1 MDESFSRTH
10 SDSDASDDL
19 EDAMYDIGRPWAQVD
34 SAHDTLTDSNVTVE
48 RGNVTVE
55 REDRDFWKQLLKW
68 EPPSVPSSV
77 PPSVPPSVDIVSESD
92 GDDSRETDLDE
103 LHKTIFEGHV
113 DVSLPPK
120 KNNICILLASTIT
133 DYSEERDL
141 LFNDVLPYLQRYG
154 AKFGINVEISE
165 MRLGLEGEAIRDYR
179 IVDTCLDEVQRCRE
193 ESIGISFCLMVG
205 DLYGYTPPPR
215 KLTTDEYDRAISE
228 GDDQLIE
235 LINKYYYLD
244 ENLIPPSY
252 VTEHAREEE
261 IITNFF
267 GTPSVT
273 ELMAV
278 AGILGEEA
286 RNSMAGNNA
295 LVYERNFQN
304 ITDDAFSLYCD
315 TNDDDRKDK
324 LDKFKRASWRAI
336 EDDQGHYRRFEVPS
350 PDDESMQ
357 IYLTE
362 FANDFCY
369 QVVSDIRRVVIARQ
383 NEDSMLSRLS
393 TGRTKDQ
400 YHATLN
406 EISLHH
412 AHAQSRY
419 NTFVGREGIVGKLVD
434 HCFSGKGALVLTG
447 GSGTGKTSVLSEV
460 ARKLDEA
467 IHATTFHSDDSISSD
482 LSGSQVSSRSSK
494 KKPVILV
501 RFLGISPA
509 SSTSESVAE
518 SLIHQLSLAYPHIV
532 SEYSMDDD
540 HVTLRP
546 PEKLVHLLRNLSSR
560 HERIVMILD
569 SIDQLDKN
577 DPGRLDLKTWL
588 PPLVGS
594 GTLKNVVLLIST
606 LPNECIEPIQALPN
620 IQIEEI
626 QPLTLDEGS
635 SLLDALCQKYSR
647 ELRSAQRDMILEGF
661 KSEGKTA
668 LYLTMAVTQSIRWRS
683 WDESVVVAPTVNE
696 QIKTLFEQL
705 RQDLGKELVKFMA
718 SYMTLIPGGVS
729 VDEIRR
735 IASVDELVTNEVF
748 KFNKIPGNRMPPLLL
763 ARVRERLAPYLEERN
778 IDGEQTFNWCHQQ
791 LREAAEKEFLS
802 DPEYRKQVHTHAYQM
817 FSKQPDRHGPGHI
830 NDRKMHQVPYHLS
843 KIENWSEFGY
853 FLASTSEALLTE
865 TSQAGQARY
874 ASYWKLSEE
883 KEKMFAVVEFAP
895 NFVEKDSTTETIF
908 FVGDFL
914 KEYFDLYQVALDI
927 YKLALDPKYPSD
939 TLFDEGTQI
948 SDQQQLDCM
957 YRIGDTYT
965 RMSKYAE
972 ALKWLEKSY
981 AELHANLGPSHG
993 STLRALTLLSRLAKE
1008 SGRHEEALEFDT
1020 TLFDV
1025 SVSKFGPTDEFVAD
1039 AARQLAK
1046 SHYMGGRYKKAL
1058 GYYEQNFTIIR
1069 QLFGFRHPNTAD
1081 AMNSLGVS
1089 NTVLGNYAQGIRF
1102 CEQAYDVKESL
1113 YGINHSDTAVTINNL
1128 ASLYHLNGIHDRA
1141 MQLYNQAWDIKKK
1154 TLGRAHPDTIKM
1166 YGQVGRLYHDQGDYE
1181 KALTRLLE
1189 NLRLREKILPH
1200 DHPQIAVAKNSLAA
1214 LYVDMSEY
1222 EKAKVLAQ
1230 ESLDLRI
1237 RLLGEEHPYTAF
1249 SHDTLA
1255 RALLALGNINEAK
1268 DHALVSYRIRQ
1279 RMLGLRHPRM
1289 AMAYMTLA
1297 RVKSAQDDGEHA
1309 ELNACKAKAVCV
1321 DSLPKDHPLLDE
1333 CEKLLKQMLIK
1344 HGDLRKKITDKH
1356 YWRSSRSFLVTE
1368 EE

>member
-1 MDESFSRTH
+1 MKFIHGQLSMRNVQDEQPMDERFSRTH
-10 SDSDASDDL
+10 SNSDASDDL
-19 EDAMYDIGRPWAQVD
+19 EDGMYDSGRPWLE
-34 SAHDTLTDSNVTVE
+34 SEHDILTNSNLSVE
-48 RGNVTVE
+48 RG
-55 REDRDFWKQLLKW
+55 DRAFWKQLLQW
-68 EPPSVPSSV
+68 E
-77 PPSVPPSVDIVSESD
+77 PPSVDIVSESD
-92 GDDSRETDLDE
+92 GDESRGTDLDE

-120 KNNICILLASTIT
+120 KNNVCIMLASTIT

-141 LFNDVLPYLQRYG
+141 LFNDVLPYLQRFG

-165 MRLGLEGEAIRDYR
+165 MRLGLEAEANRDYR

-193 ESIGISFCLMVG
+193 ESIGISFCLMLG
-205 DLYGYTPPPR
+205 DRYGYCPPPR

-228 GDDQLIE
+228 GDDQIIE
-235 LINKYYYLD
+235 LVNKYYYLD
-244 ENLIPPSY
+244 ENLIPPAY
-252 VTEHAREEE
+252 VTEHSHEEE
-261 IITNFF
+261 IIANFF

-286 RNSMAGNNA
+286 RNSIAANNA

-304 ITDDAFSLYCD
+304 TTDVAFSLYCD
-315 TNDDDRKDK
+315 TNDDNRKDK
-324 LDKFKRASWRAI
+324 LENLKRASWRVV
-336 EDDQGHYRRFEVPS
+336 EEDQGHYRRFEVTS
-350 PDDESMQ
+350 PDSEVM
-357 IYLTE
+357 
-362 FANDFCY
+362 
-369 QVVSDIRRVVIARQ
+369 DIRRAVLARQ
-383 NEDSMLSRLS
+383 KEDSMLSRIS
-393 TGRTKDQ
+393 TGGTKDQ

-419 NTFVGREGIVGKLVD
+419 NMFVGREEIVGKLVD

-467 IHATTFHSDDSISSD
+467 INATTFHSDDSITSD

-509 SSTSESVAE
+509 STTSESVAE

-532 SEYSMDDD
+532 SEYSMGDD

-546 PEKLVHLLRNLSSR
+546 PEKLLHLLRNLSSR
-560 HERIVMILD
+560 DERIVLILD
-569 SIDQLDKN
+569 SIDQLDKA

-588 PPLVGS
+588 PPLVGF

-606 LPNECIEPIQALPN
+606 LPNECIKPIQALPN

-626 QPLTLDEGS
+626 PPLTLDEGS

-647 ELRSAQRDMILEGF
+647 ELRSAQRDMILEAF
-661 KSEGKTA
+661 ESEGKTA
-668 LYLTMAVTQSIRWRS
+668 LYLTIAVTQSIRWRS
-683 WDESVVVAPTVNE
+683 WDESLVVAPTVNE

-735 IASVDELVTNEVF
+735 IALVDELVTNEVF
-748 KFNKIPGNRMPPLLL
+748 KFNETPGNRMPPLLL
-763 ARVRERLAPYLEERN
+763 ARARERLAPYLVERN

-791 LREAAEKEFLS
+791 LREAAEKEFLN

-830 NDRKMHQVPYHLS
+830 NDRKLHQVPYHLS

-874 ASYWKLSEE
+874 ASYWKLSQE
-883 KEKMFAVVEFAP
+883 KEQMFDIDQFAP

-908 FVGDFL
+908 LVGDFL

-927 YKLALDPKYPSD
+927 YKLALDPTYPSD
-939 TLFDEGTQI
+939 TLFDKGTRI
-948 SDQQQLDCM
+948 SDQQELDCM
-957 YRIGDTYT
+957 NRIGDTYT

-972 ALKWLEKSY
+972 ALKWLEKSH
-981 AELHANLGPSHG
+981 AELHTNLGPSHG

-1020 TLFDV
+1020 TLYDV

-1046 SHYMGGRYKKAL
+1046 SHYVGGRYKKAI

-1069 QLFGFRHPNTAD
+1069 QLYGFRHPNTAD

-1113 YGINHSDTAVTINNL
+1113 YGINHSDTAVTIDSL
-1128 ASLYHLNGIHDRA
+1128 ASLYHLNGIHDKA

-1154 TLGRAHPDTIKM
+1154 TLGRTHPDTIKM
-1166 YGQVGRLYHDQGDYE
+1166 YGQIGRLYHDQGDYE

-1189 NLRLREKILPH
+1189 NLRLREKILPL

-1255 RALLALGNINEAK
+1255 RALLALGSMNEAK

-1289 AMAYMTLA
+1289 AIAYMTLA

-1333 CEKLLKQMLIK
+1333 SEKLLKQMLIK
-1344 HGDLRKKITDKH
+1344 HGDLRKNITEKH
-1356 YWRSSRSFLVTE
+1356 YWRSSKSFLVTDE
-1368 EE
+1368 D